1 MTDDPVFLRVVDI
14 VCQIAGPRRAV
25 PIVEPATPLSGGG
38 FWLDSLDLVNVMLLC
53 EEGFGDVFSKAGD
66 PLSLAESLRTVGE
79 LVSAIH
85 RGQKRS

>member
-14 VCQIAGPRRAV
+14 LRQTAGPHRAV
-25 PIVEPATPLSGGG
+25 PIVEPSTLLSGGG
-38 FWLDSLDLVNVMLLC
+38 FWLDSLDLVSVMLHC
-53 EEGFGDVFSKAGD
+53 EEVFGDVFGKARD

-85 RGQKRS
+85 RSHERS